1 MAQIK
6 FGGQHTE
13 VKLQVLQKYLE
24 SYTTALKFQKFETV
38 FFDAF
43 AGTGEIP
50 YADQS
55 ADLLATE
62 DLGSFIRGSAR
73 RALSV
78 GTPFSKYVFV
88 EQSSQKIEEL
98 RRLGDEFPHLAS
110 RMQFEQ
116 GDANR
121 QIHQFCQSTNW
132 RNTRAVIFLDPF
144 GNQVK
149 WKTVEEI
156 AATKAIDLW
165 YLFPAGLGV
174 HRQIGKDGRIHS
186 THELS
191 LDDLLGTPDWRKS
204 FVRTTNE
211 IDLFGMADKVE
222 KVATPKSI
230 TEFMIDRMKTPFGS
244 RVTDRW
250 LPLGS
255 RNVHMYSL
263 IFACANPAEKAWR
276 LANTLATAVMKA

>member
-1 MAQIK
+1 MSQVR

-13 VKLQVLQKYLE
+13 LKLQVLQKYLE
-24 SYTTALKFQKFETV
+24 SYTTALKFQNFETV

-50 YADQS
+50 SGDQP

-62 DLGSFIRGSAR
+62 DLGSFIAGSAR
-73 RALSV
+73 RALSI
-78 GTPFSKYVFV
+78 TTSFSRYVFV
-88 EQSSQKIEEL
+88 EQSVQKIDEL
-98 RRLGDEFPHLAS
+98 RRLALEFPHLAH

-116 GDANR
+116 GDANSR
-121 QIHQFCQSTNW
+121 VREFCQSTNW
-132 RNTRAVIFLDPF
+132 KNTRAVIFLDPF
-144 GNQVK
+144 GNQVN

-156 AATKAIDLW
+156 AGSKAIDLW

-174 HRQIGKDGRIHS
+174 HRQIGKDGRVHE
-186 THELS
+186 THGQS
-191 LDDLLGTPDWRKS
+191 LDNLLGTKEWRES
-204 FVRTTNE
+204 FLKPTTE
-211 IDLFGMADKVE
+211 VDLFGAAEKIE

-230 TEFMIDRMKTPFGS
+230 TEFMIDRMKGPFGG
-244 RVTDRW
+244 RVTDKW

-276 LANTLATAVMKA
+276 LANKLATAVLKG